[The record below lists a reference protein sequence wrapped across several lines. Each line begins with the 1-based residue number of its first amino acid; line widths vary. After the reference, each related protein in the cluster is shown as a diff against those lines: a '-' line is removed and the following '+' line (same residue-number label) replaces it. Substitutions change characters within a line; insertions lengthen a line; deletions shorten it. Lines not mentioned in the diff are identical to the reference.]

1 MGVVAVVPMGVVVEE
16 GSPPQVEDVVVEHSN
31 SRPILPLEM
40 EGGADPCPFV
50 PLPPGD
56 RMVPGSMMTHSAYR
70 H

>member
-1 MGVVAVVPMGVVVEE
+1 MGVVVEE
-16 GSPPQVEDVVVEHSN
+16 GSPPQVEHVVVEHPK
-31 SRPILPLEM
+31 SRPMLPLEM

-56 RMVPGSMMTHSAYR
+56 MMVPGSMMAGSAYR